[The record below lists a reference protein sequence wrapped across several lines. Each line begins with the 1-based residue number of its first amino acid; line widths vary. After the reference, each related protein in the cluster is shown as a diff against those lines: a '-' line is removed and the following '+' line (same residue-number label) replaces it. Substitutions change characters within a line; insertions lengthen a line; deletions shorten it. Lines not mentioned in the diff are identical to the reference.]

1 VWEGPKGRVHDPD
14 EDDGHASETET
25 HIELMSVSVSEL
37 GEWLRAIVQGDFN
50 YHAVPGNSD
59 ALNTF
64 RTAVCRSWRHALRR
78 RSQKGQIEWK
88 RFNRYVARWLPS
100 VRILHPLPYMH
111 WALPEVGAV

>member
-1 VWEGPKGRVHDPD
+1 MGTRLRRKLKEI
-14 EDDGHASETET
+14 
-25 HIELMSVSVSEL
+25 HIELMSRRHVPVSEL
-37 GEWLRAIVQGDFN
+37 REWLRAFVQGYFN

-100 VRILHPLPYMH
+100 VRILHPLPYMR
-111 WALPEVGAV
+111 WALAPR